1 MGLSVGTYKP
11 WHLPITLFSSISSS
25 FLMKFMQ
32 NSCFFSCF
40 MSSLSLPIFTCTSNQ
55 KGLQMLHS
63 CRVVAKENLRE
74 LYLCSSLGEESGP
87 QGTEQLLETVARRLV
102 SMCGSDQEE
111 GIILC
116 VIPEATGLLQ
126 FKAILSSVQPSIKGM
141 SFSCCVLSPS
151 PFLLSFSFLPLFIF
165 SFLFSSFPLPFF
177 LFPLP
182 YQLMASDF
190 FLCPAYLLSFQIPD
204 GIHCC
209 FTTYL
214 HSHSSTLALFIKILL
229 RNKVGS
235 RGQSYILEI
244 NLKFFFLLLLLPTT
258 VKKLRLHH

>member
-1 MGLSVGTYKP
+1 MGLTVGTYKLR
-11 WHLPITLFSSISSS
+11 HLPITFSSSIPSS

-32 NSCFFSCF
+32 NSCFFSYF
-40 MSSLSLPIFTCTSNQ
+40 LSSFSLPILTCTSNQ
-55 KGLQMLHS
+55 KGLQVLYS
-63 CRVVAKENLRE
+63 RKTVAKENLRE
-74 LYLCSSLGEESGP
+74 FYLCSSLGEESGP
-87 QGTEQLLETVARRLV
+87 QGTEQLETVARRLV

-116 VIPEATGLLQ
+116 VIPEAMGLLQ
-126 FKAILSSVQPSIKGM
+126 LKAILSSVQLSIKGM

-151 PFLLSFSFLPLFIF
+151 PFLISFFSFLPLFIS

-182 YQLMASDF
+182 NQLMASDF
-190 FLCPAYLLSFQIPD
+190 FLCPAYLLSFQLPD

-214 HSHSSTLALFIKILL
+214 HSHSSTLDLFTKILL
-229 RNKVGS
+229 LNKVGS

-244 NLKFFFLLLLLPTT
+244 NLKLFFFFYYYYYLQQS
-258 VKKLRLHH
+258 RN